1 MTENNILS
9 RQNTLWMQGV
19 SALLIMLM
27 HFVMQLEDYPRFFNI
42 FGSVAVAVFLF
53 ISGFGINESH
63 KINGINNFWKKR
75 FLRVIIPCWTI
86 FLFQLPFVEHFNSVQ
101 LLKNLTFYASDLW
114 FVDYIIRWYLVYWIS
129 RRFFTK
135 NTKYILFVFGIYNVF
150 QQQLYSEQAFSF
162 FCGYLASEYVGKL
175 NKLNKKHVLKYT
187 CLSVIYGIIFL
198 LIKEIPTIQQIKG
211 SILFNVILLNIKLP
225 LAMSIIAA
233 PFLFPLLKKIGIFN
247 KLGKISY
254 ELYIVHYNFMPAIT
268 GIISIFIYSAYS
280 IIISVIFRRINQ
292 FLSKKSYF
300 IYSLT
305 GILYI
310 GICYTLMCK
319 YSMRVT
325 EHYGYICIGYALVL
339 ALDILFFA
347 TKEEEE
353 KKINKYLPYLF
364 AATTT
369 VLVIGLLIVQ
379 YHFDP
384 LTNKVDRWS
393 ALAYPIQ
400 NLFNGQFPYSA
411 KTHLGGN
418 ASPFPIWLVF
428 HIPFYLLQNVGL
440 SEIFTCMI
448 FIYSIKLLSG
458 YKAAIK
464 ATLLLFLSINLW
476 YEVAVR
482 SDLISNFFLLA
493 AFINILQVYQINFKQ
508 HPWIL
513 SVCVGLW
520 LSTRLSVAFP
530 LFILFF
536 PYYIKLKVKKQIL
549 IPLLI
554 VGVFAMTFLPLILWD
569 AKELFGAENNPFS
582 LQFRQGSPIA
592 TIFLVTTVLT
602 MSLTWKGNYQLQVL
616 YSVIILLLIPI
627 ISYGYSMYIYGN
639 WTDIFNS
646 NYDIT
651 YIDAAIPFT
660 ITILSLPKLKG

>member
-42 FGSVAVAVFLF
+42 FVSVAVAVFLF

-280 IIISVIFRRINQ
+280 IIISVILRRINQ

-482 SDLISNFFLLA
+482 SDLISNFFPLA

-592 TIFLVTTVLT
+592 TIFLVTIALT
-602 MSLTWKGNYQLQVL
+602 MSLTWKGSYQFQVL

-651 YIDAAIPFT
+651 YIDAAIPFA

>member
-42 FGSVAVAVFLF
+42 FVSVAVAVFLF

-63 KINGINNFWKKR
+63 KINDINNFWKKR

-280 IIISVIFRRINQ
+280 IIISVILRRINQ
-292 FLSKKSYF
+292 FLSKKAISF
-300 IYSLT
+300 I
-305 GILYI
+305 
-310 GICYTLMCK
+310 
-319 YSMRVT
+319 
-325 EHYGYICIGYALVL
+325 A
-339 ALDILFFA
+339 
-347 TKEEEE
+347 
-353 KKINKYLPYLF
+353 
-364 AATTT
+364 
-369 VLVIGLLIVQ
+369 
-379 YHFDP
+379 
-384 LTNKVDRWS
+384 
-393 ALAYPIQ
+393 
-400 NLFNGQFPYSA
+400 
-411 KTHLGGN
+411 
-418 ASPFPIWLVF
+418 
-428 HIPFYLLQNVGL
+428 
-440 SEIFTCMI
+440 
-448 FIYSIKLLSG
+448 
-458 YKAAIK
+458 
-464 ATLLLFLSINLW
+464 
-476 YEVAVR
+476 
-482 SDLISNFFLLA
+482 
-493 AFINILQVYQINFKQ
+493 
-508 HPWIL
+508 
-513 SVCVGLW
+513 
-520 LSTRLSVAFP
+520 
-530 LFILFF
+530 
-536 PYYIKLKVKKQIL
+536 
-549 IPLLI
+549 
-554 VGVFAMTFLPLILWD
+554 
-569 AKELFGAENNPFS
+569 
-582 LQFRQGSPIA
+582 
-592 TIFLVTTVLT
+592 
-602 MSLTWKGNYQLQVL
+602 
-616 YSVIILLLIPI
+616 
-627 ISYGYSMYIYGN
+627 
-639 WTDIFNS
+639 
-646 NYDIT
+646 
-651 YIDAAIPFT
+651 
-660 ITILSLPKLKG
+660 

>member
-53 ISGFGINESH
+53 ISGFGINESY

-86 FLFQLPFVEHFNSVQ
+86 FLFQLPFVEHFDSVQ
-101 LLKNLTFYASDLW
+101 LLKNLTFYDSDLW
-114 FVDYIIRWYLVYWIS
+114 FVDYIMRWYLVYWIS

-211 SILFNVILLNIKLP
+211 SVLFNVILLNIKLP

-292 FLSKKSYF
+292 LLSKKGYF

-339 ALDILFFA
+339 ALEILFFA
-347 TKEEEE
+347 PKEEEE
-353 KKINKYLPYLF
+353 KKNRYLPYLF
-364 AATTT
+364 GITTT
-369 VLVIGLLIVQ
+369 VLVIGLLIAQ

-400 NLFNGQFPYSA
+400 NLFDGQFPYSA

-418 ASPFPIWLVF
+418 ASPFPIWLIF

-493 AFINILQVYQINFKQ
+493 AFINMLQVYQINFKQ

-536 PYYIKLKVKKQIL
+536 PYYIKLKLKQQVL
-549 IPLLI
+549 IPLLV

-592 TIFLVTTVLT
+592 TIFLVTISLT
-602 MSLTWKGNYQLQVL
+602 MSLTWKGSYQLQVL

-627 ISYGYSMYIYGN
+627 VSYGYSMYIYGN
-639 WTDIFNS
+639 WTDMFNS
-646 NYDIT
+646 SYDIT
-651 YIDAAIPFT
+651 YIDATIPFA

>member
-1 MTENNILS
+1 
-9 RQNTLWMQGV
+9 
-19 SALLIMLM
+19 MLNYFYCSLTQFSL
-27 HFVMQLEDYPRFFNI
+27 HSL
-42 FGSVAVAVFLF
+42 
-53 ISGFGINESH
+53 
-63 KINGINNFWKKR
+63 NNFWKKR

-187 CLSVIYGIIFL
+187 FLSVIYGIIFL

-364 AATTT
+364 ATTT
-369 VLVIGLLIVQ
+369 TILVIGLLIVQ

-592 TIFLVTTVLT
+592 TIFLVTIALT
-602 MSLTWKGNYQLQVL
+602 MSLTWKGSYQFQVL

-651 YIDAAIPFT
+651 YIDAAIPFA

>member
-1 MTENNILS
+1 
-9 RQNTLWMQGV
+9 
-19 SALLIMLM
+19 
-27 HFVMQLEDYPRFFNI
+27 
-42 FGSVAVAVFLF
+42 
-53 ISGFGINESH
+53 
-63 KINGINNFWKKR
+63 
-75 FLRVIIPCWTI
+75 
-86 FLFQLPFVEHFNSVQ
+86 
-101 LLKNLTFYASDLW
+101 
-114 FVDYIIRWYLVYWIS
+114 
-129 RRFFTK
+129 
-135 NTKYILFVFGIYNVF
+135 
-150 QQQLYSEQAFSF
+150 
-162 FCGYLASEYVGKL
+162 
-175 NKLNKKHVLKYT
+175 
-187 CLSVIYGIIFL
+187 
-198 LIKEIPTIQQIKG
+198 
-211 SILFNVILLNIKLP
+211 
-225 LAMSIIAA
+225 
-233 PFLFPLLKKIGIFN
+233 
-247 KLGKISY
+247 
-254 ELYIVHYNFMPAIT
+254 MPAIT

-292 FLSKKSYF
+292 LLSKKSYF

-339 ALDILFFA
+339 ALGLLFFA

-592 TIFLVTTVLT
+592 TIFLVTITLT
-602 MSLTWKGNYQLQVL
+602 MSLTWKGSYQFQVL

-651 YIDAAIPFT
+651 YIDAAIPFA

>member
-175 NKLNKKHVLKYT
+175 NKLNQKHVLKYT

-353 KKINKYLPYLF
+353 KK
-364 AATTT
+364 
-369 VLVIGLLIVQ
+369 
-379 YHFDP
+379 
-384 LTNKVDRWS
+384 
-393 ALAYPIQ
+393 
-400 NLFNGQFPYSA
+400 
-411 KTHLGGN
+411 
-418 ASPFPIWLVF
+418 
-428 HIPFYLLQNVGL
+428 
-440 SEIFTCMI
+440 
-448 FIYSIKLLSG
+448 
-458 YKAAIK
+458 
-464 ATLLLFLSINLW
+464 
-476 YEVAVR
+476 
-482 SDLISNFFLLA
+482 
-493 AFINILQVYQINFKQ
+493 
-508 HPWIL
+508 
-513 SVCVGLW
+513 
-520 LSTRLSVAFP
+520 
-530 LFILFF
+530 
-536 PYYIKLKVKKQIL
+536 
-549 IPLLI
+549 
-554 VGVFAMTFLPLILWD
+554 
-569 AKELFGAENNPFS
+569 
-582 LQFRQGSPIA
+582 
-592 TIFLVTTVLT
+592 
-602 MSLTWKGNYQLQVL
+602 
-616 YSVIILLLIPI
+616 
-627 ISYGYSMYIYGN
+627 
-639 WTDIFNS
+639 
-646 NYDIT
+646 
-651 YIDAAIPFT
+651 
-660 ITILSLPKLKG
+660 

>member
-1 MTENNILS
+1 MAENNILS

-27 HFVMQLEDYPRFFNI
+27 HFVMQLEGYPRFFNI

-53 ISGFGINESH
+53 ISGFGINESYKTH
-63 KINGINNFWKKR
+63 SINNFWKKR

-254 ELYIVHYNFMPAIT
+254 ELYIVHYYFIPAIT
-268 GIISIFIYSAYS
+268 GIISIFIYFAYS
-280 IIISVIFRRINQ
+280 IIISTIFRRINQ
-292 FLSKKSYF
+292 LLSKKSYF

-325 EHYGYICIGYALVL
+325 EYYGYVCIGYALVL
-339 ALDILFFA
+339 ALGILFFA
-347 TKEEEE
+347 QEEE
-353 KKINKYLPYLF
+353 KKTNRYLPYLF
-364 AATTT
+364 GITTT
-369 VLVIGLLIVQ
+369 ILVIGLLIAQ

-428 HIPFYLLQNVGL
+428 HIPFYLLLNVGL

-493 AFINILQVYQINFKQ
+493 AFINILQAYQINFKQ

-536 PYYIKLKVKKQIL
+536 PYYIKFKVKKQIL

-569 AKELFGAENNPFS
+569 AKELFGTENNPFS

-592 TIFLVTTVLT
+592 TIFLVTIALT
-602 MSLTWKGNYQLQVL
+602 MSLTWKGSYQFQVL

-627 ISYGYSMYIYGN
+627 VSYGYSMYIYGN

-646 NYDIT
+646 SYDIT
-651 YIDAAIPFT
+651 YIDVAIPFA

>member
-101 LLKNLTFYASDLW
+101 LLKNLTFYTSDFW

-347 TKEEEE
+347 TKEEE

-440 SEIFTCMI
+440 SEIFTC
-448 FIYSIKLLSG
+448 IYLS
-458 YKAAIK
+458 
-464 ATLLLFLSINLW
+464 TVLSYYQVTKQPSRLHF
-476 YEVAVR
+476 YC
-482 SDLISNFFLLA
+482 SFLL
-493 AFINILQVYQINFKQ
+493 
-508 HPWIL
+508 
-513 SVCVGLW
+513 
-520 LSTRLSVAFP
+520 
-530 LFILFF
+530 
-536 PYYIKLKVKKQIL
+536 
-549 IPLLI
+549 
-554 VGVFAMTFLPLILWD
+554 TFGM
-569 AKELFGAENNPFS
+569 K
-582 LQFRQGSPIA
+582 
-592 TIFLVTTVLT
+592 
-602 MSLTWKGNYQLQVL
+602 
-616 YSVIILLLIPI
+616 
-627 ISYGYSMYIYGN
+627 
-639 WTDIFNS
+639 
-646 NYDIT
+646 
-651 YIDAAIPFT
+651 
-660 ITILSLPKLKG
+660 